1 MRQGE
6 RQRQIERDRDLAW
19 RKWAG
24 YGGQAGYVGMLGTG
38 TSRASEY
45 TCRGAMDGSVL
56 TERVSEPGHPTL
68 PTPYPLLP
76 LPATTTLPYPTPDC
90 LSIRTRSL
98 PSRTH
103 SRAPCTDSA
112 LIVALTRCCIPHHI
126 ALSTYCIYLMDSIQ
140 QNSLSRCQLRQHKP
154 VVIAYRWVQND
165 ENNHIEPHQD
175 IKFRFKIFVL
185 EQSHLIENHYVH

>member
-1 MRQGE
+1 MAQVGWVRWSG
-6 RQRQIERDRDLAW
+6 RVC
-19 RKWAG
+19 
-24 YGGQAGYVGMLGTG
+24 GYVGTG

-68 PTPYPLLP
+68 PTPLPP
-76 LPATTTLPYPTPDC
+76 LPTAAATRYHYPTLPYPDC

-140 QNSLSRCQLRQHKP
+140 SITVSVMAAQTCSYSVPLGS
-154 VVIAYRWVQND
+154 
-165 ENNHIEPHQD
+165 E
-175 IKFRFKIFVL
+175 
-185 EQSHLIENHYVH
+185 